1 MTETIRIKRFNARPV
16 IVPMNLPLKTST
28 GAVAKA
34 PLVLIDC
41 ETDQG
46 AVGHAYL
53 FSITPSALKPL
64 TAMVTEMSELLA
76 GDELLPFEIERK
88 LTQRFTL
95 LGLAGLQRLA
105 QSGIDMAA
113 WDALARARGLPLARL
128 LGGAP
133 KPVKAYNSKGLG
145 IMPAGA
151 AVEEAHKLLAEGFHA
166 AKIRVGRP
174 EARDDLAVV
183 RAVRKAVG
191 DDVTLMCDYNQA
203 LTVTEAI
210 RRGEMLDDEGLTW
223 IEEPIRHD
231 DYEGCARIAD
241 ALRTPVQIGEN
252 FDSAFSMQTALSAEA
267 CDYVMP
273 DVQRIGGVTGWL
285 RAASLA
291 HAAGIEMSTHL
302 FSEVSAH
309 LLCVTPTSALAGIC
323 RLGRCSALDAVED
336 QGRFCAAE
344 RGAGERDRVG
354 RGGGRQIFRDIGP
367 PAAAS
372 ISDRRLRPNSSHHI
386 QFDRSPARNSATP
399 TDVGRDDRDR
409 RGVRSADPRHR
420 S

>member
-1 MTETIRIKRFNARPV
+1 MTETIRIKHLVARPV
-16 IVPMNLPLKTST
+16 IVPMNLPLQTST
-28 GAVAKA
+28 GAVARA

-41 ETDQG
+41 ETDLG
-46 AVGHAYL
+46 VRGHAYL
-53 FSITPSALKPL
+53 FSITPAALKPL
-64 TAMVTEMSELLA
+64 TAMVGEMAEMIA

-133 KPVKAYNSKGLG
+133 KPVRAYNSKGLG

-151 AVEEAHKLLAEGFHA
+151 AVDEAQKLLAEGFHA

-174 EARDDLAVV
+174 DAREDLNVV

-191 DDVTLMCDYNQA
+191 DQVTLMCDYNQA
-203 LTVTEAI
+203 LTVAEAI
-210 RRGEMLDDEGLTW
+210 RRGEMLDDEGLLW
-223 IEEPIRHD
+223 MEEPIRHD
-231 DYEGCARIAD
+231 DYAGCARVAD
-241 ALRTPVQIGEN
+241 ALHTPVQIGEN
-252 FDSAFSMQTALSAEA
+252 FDSAFSMQSALSAEA
-267 CDYVMP
+267 CDFVMP

-291 HAAGIEMSTHL
+291 HAAGVEMSTHL

-309 LLCVTPTSALAGIC
+309 LLCVTPTAHWLEYVDWA
-323 RLGRCSALDAVED
+323 DAVLATRLTVKDGFALPGEEPGNGIQWD
-336 QGRFCAAE
+336 EAAVA
-344 RGAGERDRVG
+344 RYRV
-354 RGGGRQIFRDIGP
+354 
-367 PAAAS
+367 S
-372 ISDRRLRPNSSHHI
+372 
-386 QFDRSPARNSATP
+386 
-399 TDVGRDDRDR
+399 
-409 RGVRSADPRHR
+409 
-420 S
+420 

>member
-1 MTETIRIKRFNARPV
+1 MTETIRIKRFTARPV
-16 IVPMNLPLKTST
+16 IVPMKLPLQTAT
-28 GAVAKA
+28 GAVDKA

-46 AVGHAYL
+46 VRGHAYL
-53 FSITPSALKPL
+53 FSITPPALKPL
-64 TAMVTEMSELLA
+64 TAMVSEMSELLA

-88 LTQRFTL
+88 LSQRFTL

-105 QSGIDMAA
+105 QSGIDMAT
-113 WDALARARGLPLARL
+113 WDALARSKGLPLARL

-145 IMPAGA
+145 IIPAGP
-151 AVEEAHKLLAEGFHA
+151 AVDEAHKLLAEGFRA

-174 EARDDLAVV
+174 DARDDLKVV

-210 RRGEMLDDEGLTW
+210 RRGEMLDDEGLSW

-231 DYEGCARIAD
+231 DYAGNARIAD

-252 FDSAFSMQTALSAEA
+252 FDSALAMQSALAAEA

-285 RAASLA
+285 RAAALA

-309 LLCVTPTSALAGIC
+309 LLCVTPTAHWLEYVDWA
-323 RLGRCSALDAVED
+323 DAVLSTRLAIKDGFALPSEEPGNGIAWD
-336 QGRFCAAE
+336 EAAVKKYLV
-344 RGAGERDRVG
+344 A
-354 RGGGRQIFRDIGP
+354 
-367 PAAAS
+367 
-372 ISDRRLRPNSSHHI
+372 
-386 QFDRSPARNSATP
+386 
-399 TDVGRDDRDR
+399 
-409 RGVRSADPRHR
+409 
-420 S
+420 

>member
-1 MTETIRIKRFNARPV
+1 MTETIRIKRFVVRPV
-16 IVPMNLPLKTST
+16 IVPMNLPLQTST

-46 AVGHAYL
+46 VRGHAYL

-64 TAMVTEMSELLA
+64 TAMVTEMSELLN

-88 LTQRFTL
+88 LTQHFTL

-151 AVEEAHKLLAEGFHA
+151 AVEEAHKLLAEGFQA

-174 EARDDLAVV
+174 DAREDLAVV

-191 DDVTLMCDYNQA
+191 DQVTLMCDYNQA
-203 LTVTEAI
+203 LTVAEAI

-241 ALRTPVQIGEN
+241 ALGTPVQIGEN
-252 FDSAFSMQTALSAEA
+252 FDSAFAMQSALATEA
-267 CDYVMP
+267 CDYEAVTLS
-273 DVQRIGGVTGWL
+273 RIGRQTDMIL
-285 RAASLA
+285 
-291 HAAGIEMSTHL
+291 
-302 FSEVSAH
+302 
-309 LLCVTPTSALAGIC
+309 
-323 RLGRCSALDAVED
+323 LGRLICWRE
-336 QGRFCAAE
+336 
-344 RGAGERDRVG
+344 
-354 RGGGRQIFRDIGP
+354 
-367 PAAAS
+367 
-372 ISDRRLRPNSSHHI
+372 
-386 QFDRSPARNSATP
+386 
-399 TDVGRDDRDR
+399 
-409 RGVRSADPRHR
+409 
-420 S
+420 

>member
-1 MTETIRIKRFNARPV
+1 MTETIRIKRFVARPV
-16 IVPMNLPLKTST
+16 IVPMNLPLQTST

-46 AVGHAYL
+46 AQGHAYL

-64 TAMVTEMSELLA
+64 TSMVNEMSDMLA

-88 LTQRFTL
+88 LTRRFTL

-105 QSGIDMAA
+105 QSGIDMAV

-133 KPVKAYNSKGLG
+133 KPVRAYNSKGLG

-151 AVEEAHKLLAEGFHA
+151 AVDEAHKLLAEGFHA

-174 EARDDLAVV
+174 DAREDLNVV
-183 RAVRKAVG
+183 RAVRKALG
-191 DDVTLMCDYNQA
+191 DQVTLMCDYNQA
-203 LTVTEAI
+203 LTVAEAI
-210 RRGEMLDDEGLTW
+210 RRGEMLDDEGLLW

-231 DYEGCARIAD
+231 DYAGCARVAD
-241 ALRTPVQIGEN
+241 ALRTPIQIGEN
-252 FDSAFSMQTALSAEA
+252 FDSAFAMQSALSMEA
-267 CDYVMP
+267 CDFVMP

-309 LLCVTPTSALAGIC
+309 LLCVTPTAHWLEYVDWA
-323 RLGRCSALDAVED
+323 DAVLAKRLTIKD
-336 QGRFCAAE
+336 GYALP
-344 RGAGERDRVG
+344 GEEPGNGIAWDEKEIAKYLVG
-354 RGGGRQIFRDIGP
+354 
-367 PAAAS
+367 
-372 ISDRRLRPNSSHHI
+372 
-386 QFDRSPARNSATP
+386 
-399 TDVGRDDRDR
+399 
-409 RGVRSADPRHR
+409 
-420 S
+420 

>member
-1 MTETIRIKRFNARPV
+1 MTETLRIKRFVARPV
-16 IVPMNLPLKTST
+16 IVPMNLPLQTST

-46 AVGHAYL
+46 VRGHAYL

-64 TAMVTEMSELLA
+64 AGMVAEMSDMLS

-105 QSGIDMAA
+105 QSGIDMAV
-113 WDALARARGLPLARL
+113 WDAQARARGMPLARL

-133 KPVKAYNSKGLG
+133 KPVRAYNSKGLG
-145 IMPAGA
+145 IMPAA
-151 AVEEAHKLLAEGFHA
+151 AAADEAQKLLAEGFEA
-166 AKIRVGRP
+166 VKIRVGRP
-174 EARDDLAVV
+174 DAREDLDAV

-191 DDVTLMCDYNQA
+191 DRVTLMCDYNQA
-203 LTVTEAI
+203 LTVAEAV
-210 RRGEMLDDEGLTW
+210 RRGTMLDGEGLLW

-231 DYEGCARIAD
+231 DYAGCASVAAAIG
-241 ALRTPVQIGEN
+241 TPIQIGEN
-252 FDSAFSMQTALSAEA
+252 FDSAFAMQSALAARS
-267 CDYVMP
+267 CDFVMP

-309 LLCVTPTSALAGIC
+309 LLCVTPTAHWLEYVDWA
-323 RLGRCSALDAVED
+323 DAVL
-336 QGRFCAAE
+336 AN
-344 RGAGERDRVG
+344 
-354 RGGGRQIFRDIGP
+354 
-367 PAAAS
+367 
-372 ISDRRLRPNSSHHI
+372 RLTIKDGFALPSEEPGNGI
-386 QFDRSPARNSATP
+386 TWDESA
-399 TDVGRDDRDR
+399 
-409 RGVRSADPRHR
+409 VRKYLVS
-420 S
+420 

>member
-1 MTETIRIKRFNARPV
+1 MTETLRITRIVVRPV
-16 IVPMNLPLKTST
+16 IVPMNLTLQTST
-28 GAVAKA
+28 GAIDKA

-76 GDELLPFEIERK
+76 RDELLPFEIERK

-145 IMPAGA
+145 IMLAGA
-151 AVEEAHKLLAEGFHA
+151 AVEEAHKLLAEGFYA

-174 EARDDLAVV
+174 DAREDLAVV

-191 DDVTLMCDYNQA
+191 DEVTLMCDYNQA

-223 IEEPIRHD
+223 IEEPVRHD
-231 DYEGCARIAD
+231 DYEGCARITD

-285 RAASLA
+285 RAAALA

-309 LLCVTPTSALAGIC
+309 LLCVTPTAHWLEYVDWA
-323 RLGRCSALDAVED
+323 DAVLATRLKIKDGFALPGEQPGNGIEWD
-336 QGRFCAAE
+336 EAA
-344 RGAGERDRVG
+344 
-354 RGGGRQIFRDIGP
+354 
-367 PAAAS
+367 
-372 ISDRRLRPNSSHHI
+372 
-386 QFDRSPARNSATP
+386 
-399 TDVGRDDRDR
+399 
-409 RGVRSADPRHR
+409 VRKYLVE
-420 S
+420 

>member
-1 MTETIRIKRFNARPV
+1 MTQPLRIKRFVARPV
-16 IVPMNLPLKTST
+16 IVPMSLPLQTSS

-53 FSITPSALKPL
+53 FSITPAALKPL
-64 TAMVTEMSELLA
+64 TAMVGEMSEMLA
-76 GDELLPFEIERK
+76 GDEVLPFEIERK
-88 LTQRFTL
+88 LSQRFTL

-133 KPVKAYNSKGLG
+133 KPVRAYNSKGLG

-151 AVEEAHKLLAEGFHA
+151 AVDEAHKLLAEGFHA

-174 EARDDLAVV
+174 DARADLDVV

-191 DDVTLMCDYNQA
+191 DGVTLMCDYNQA
-203 LTVTEAI
+203 LTVAEAI
-210 RRGEMLDDEGLTW
+210 RRGRMLDDEGLSW

-231 DYEGCARIAD
+231 DYAGCAHIA
-241 ALRTPVQIGEN
+241 AELSTPIQIGEN
-252 FDSAFSMQTALSAEA
+252 FDSAFSMQSALSARS
-267 CDYVMP
+267 CDFVMP

-309 LLCVTPTSALAGIC
+309 LLCVTPTAHWLEYVDWA
-323 RLGRCSALDAVED
+323 DAVLAKRLAIKDGFALPDEEPGNGIAWD
-336 QGRFCAAE
+336 EAAVKRFL
-344 RGAGERDRVG
+344 VG
-354 RGGGRQIFRDIGP
+354 
-367 PAAAS
+367 
-372 ISDRRLRPNSSHHI
+372 
-386 QFDRSPARNSATP
+386 
-399 TDVGRDDRDR
+399 
-409 RGVRSADPRHR
+409 
-420 S
+420 

>member
-1 MTETIRIKRFNARPV
+1 MTETLRIKRFASRPV
-16 IVPMNLPLKTST
+16 IVPMNLPLQTST

-46 AVGHAYL
+46 ARGHAYL

-64 TAMVTEMSELLA
+64 ASMVDEMSDMLVGE
-76 GDELLPFEIERK
+76 ELLPFEIERN
-88 LTQRFTL
+88 LTRRFTL

-133 KPVKAYNSKGLG
+133 KPVRAYNSKGLG

-151 AVEEAHKLLAEGFHA
+151 AVEEAQKLLAEGFHA
-166 AKIRVGRP
+166 VKIRVGRP
-174 EARDDLAVV
+174 DARDDLNVV
-183 RAVRKAVG
+183 RAVREAVG
-191 DDVTLMCDYNQA
+191 DGVTLMCDYNQA
-203 LTVTEAI
+203 LTVAEAV
-210 RRGEMLDDEGLTW
+210 RRGRMLDDEGLLW

-231 DYEGCARIAD
+231 DHAGCAGVAEAI
-241 ALRTPVQIGEN
+241 RTPIQIGEN

-285 RAASLA
+285 RAAALA

-309 LLCVTPTSALAGIC
+309 LLCVTPTAHWLEYVDWA
-323 RLGRCSALDAVED
+323 DAVLAKRLAVKDGFALPSEEPGNGLAWD
-336 QGRFCAAE
+336 EAAI
-344 RGAGERDRVG
+344 RKYLVG
-354 RGGGRQIFRDIGP
+354 
-367 PAAAS
+367 
-372 ISDRRLRPNSSHHI
+372 
-386 QFDRSPARNSATP
+386 
-399 TDVGRDDRDR
+399 
-409 RGVRSADPRHR
+409 
-420 S
+420 

>member
-1 MTETIRIKRFNARPV
+1 MTNPLRITRFVARPV
-16 IVPMNLPLKTST
+16 IVPMNLPLQTSA

-46 AVGHAYL
+46 VSGHAYL
-53 FSITPSALKPL
+53 FAITPAALMPL
-64 TAMVTEMSELLA
+64 TAMVGEMSQMLA

-133 KPVKAYNSKGLG
+133 KPVRAYNSKGLG
-145 IMPAGA
+145 IMPAAA
-151 AVEEAHKLLAEGFHA
+151 AVDEAHKLLSEGFHA

-174 EARDDLAVV
+174 DAREDLAVV

-191 DDVTLMCDYNQA
+191 DKVTLMCDYNQA
-203 LTVTEAI
+203 LTVTDAI
-210 RRGEMLDDEGLTW
+210 HRGRMLDGEGLSW

-231 DYEGCARIAD
+231 DHPGCARIA
-241 ALRTPVQIGEN
+241 AELNTPIQIGEN
-252 FDSAFSMQTALSAEA
+252 FDSAFDMQSALSARA
-267 CDYVMP
+267 CDLVMP

-291 HAAGIEMSTHL
+291 HAAGVEMSTHL
-302 FSEVSAH
+302 FSEVSAQ
-309 LLCVTPTSALAGIC
+309 LLCVTPTAHWLEYVDWA
-323 RLGRCSALDAVED
+323 DAVLAKRLAIKDGFALPSEEPGNGIAWD
-336 QGRFCAAE
+336 EAAVK
-344 RGAGERDRVG
+344 AYLVG
-354 RGGGRQIFRDIGP
+354 
-367 PAAAS
+367 
-372 ISDRRLRPNSSHHI
+372 
-386 QFDRSPARNSATP
+386 
-399 TDVGRDDRDR
+399 
-409 RGVRSADPRHR
+409 
-420 S
+420 

>member
-1 MTETIRIKRFNARPV
+1 MTETIRIKRLVARPV
-16 IVPMNLPLKTST
+16 IVPMKLPLQTAT
-28 GAVAKA
+28 AAVAKA

-53 FSITPSALKPL
+53 FSIAPAALKPL
-64 TAMVTEMSELLA
+64 TAMVGEMADMIA

-113 WDALARARGLPLARL
+113 WDALARARRLPLARL
-128 LGGAP
+128 LGGVP
-133 KPVKAYNSKGLG
+133 KPVRAYNSKGLG
-145 IMPAGA
+145 IMPA
-151 AVEEAHKLLAEGFHA
+151 AVAVDEAQKLLAEGFHA

-174 EARDDLAVV
+174 DAREDLNVV

-191 DDVTLMCDYNQA
+191 DGVTLMCDYNQA
-203 LTVTEAI
+203 LTVADAI
-210 RRGEMLDDEGLTW
+210 HRGRMLDDEGLLW

-231 DYEGCARIAD
+231 DYAGCARVA
-241 ALRTPVQIGEN
+241 AELKTPIQIGEN
-252 FDSAFSMQTALSAEA
+252 LDSAYAMQSALAARA
-267 CDYVMP
+267 CDFVMP

-285 RAASLA
+285 RAAALA

-309 LLCVTPTSALAGIC
+309 LICVTPTAHWLEYVDWA
-323 RLGRCSALDAVED
+323 DAVLATRLAIKDGFALPSEEPGNGIEWD
-336 QGRFCAAE
+336 EAA
-344 RGAGERDRVG
+344 
-354 RGGGRQIFRDIGP
+354 
-367 PAAAS
+367 
-372 ISDRRLRPNSSHHI
+372 
-386 QFDRSPARNSATP
+386 
-399 TDVGRDDRDR
+399 
-409 RGVRSADPRHR
+409 VRKYLVS
-420 S
+420 

>member
-1 MTETIRIKRFNARPV
+1 MFKIGIDLHSLRPEILQMTETIRIKRFNARPV

-46 AVGHAYL
+46 VRGHAYL

-64 TAMVTEMSELLA
+64 TAMVTEMSDLVA

-95 LGLAGLQRLA
+95 LGLAGLQRMA

-113 WDALARARGLPLARL
+113 WDALARARSLPLARL

-133 KPVKAYNSKGLG
+133 KPVRAYNSKGLG

-151 AVEEAHKLLAEGFHA
+151 AVEEAHKLLAEGFQA

-174 EARDDLAVV
+174 DAREDLKVV
-183 RAVRKAVG
+183 RAVREAVG

-231 DYEGCARIAD
+231 DYSGCARIAD

-252 FDSAFSMQTALSAEA
+252 FDSAFAMQSALSAEA

-285 RAASLA
+285 RAAALA
-291 HAAGIEMSTHL
+291 HAAGSEMSTHL

-309 LLCVTPTSALAGIC
+309 LLCVTPTAHWLEYVDWA
-323 RLGRCSALDAVED
+323 DAVLATRLQIKDGFALPCEEPGNGIAWD
-336 QGRFCAAE
+336 EAA
-344 RGAGERDRVG
+344 
-354 RGGGRQIFRDIGP
+354 
-367 PAAAS
+367 
-372 ISDRRLRPNSSHHI
+372 
-386 QFDRSPARNSATP
+386 
-399 TDVGRDDRDR
+399 
-409 RGVRSADPRHR
+409 VRKYLID
-420 S
+420 

>member
-1 MTETIRIKRFNARPV
+1 MTCNIRIVSFNARPV
-16 IVPMNLPLKTST
+16 LVPMNLPLQAST
-28 GAVAKA
+28 GAITKA

-41 ETDQG
+41 ETDEG
-46 AVGHAYL
+46 TVGHAYL
-53 FSITPSALKPL
+53 FSTTPSALRPL
-64 TAMVTEMSELLA
+64 TAMIMEMSELIK

-113 WDALARARGLPLARL
+113 WDALARSRGLPLSRL

-133 KPVKAYNSKGLG
+133 KPVRAYNSKGLG
-145 IMPAGA
+145 IMPDGA
-151 AVEEAHKLLAEGFHA
+151 AVEEAHKLLAEGFQA

-231 DYEGCARIAD
+231 DYAGCARIAD

-252 FDSAFSMQTALSAEA
+252 FDSAFAMQTALSTEA
-267 CDYVMP
+267 CDYVMS

-291 HAAGIEMSTHL
+291 HAAGIAMSTHL
-302 FSEVSAH
+302 FSEISAH
-309 LLCVTPTSALAGIC
+309 LLCVTPTAHWLEYVDWA
-323 RLGRCSALDAVED
+323 DAVLANRLKIKDGFALPGEEPGNGIEWD
-336 QGRFCAAE
+336 E
-344 RGAGERDRVG
+344 GAVRKFLVG
-354 RGGGRQIFRDIGP
+354 
-367 PAAAS
+367 
-372 ISDRRLRPNSSHHI
+372 
-386 QFDRSPARNSATP
+386 
-399 TDVGRDDRDR
+399 
-409 RGVRSADPRHR
+409 
-420 S
+420 